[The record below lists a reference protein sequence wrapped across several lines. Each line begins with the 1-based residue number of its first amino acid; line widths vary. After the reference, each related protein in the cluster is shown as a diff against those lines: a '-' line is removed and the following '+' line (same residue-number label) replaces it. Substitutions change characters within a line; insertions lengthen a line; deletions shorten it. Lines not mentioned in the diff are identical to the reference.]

1 MGFWNRA
8 MSAMG
13 MSAEQRSIE
22 NPSIPISDTEAM
34 LGMLG
39 MLDRNGALPAV
50 SIEAAL
56 QVPAVFAITNFLPRM
71 LASLPLHTFEAGEN
85 GEKVD
90 DSVSQLL
97 SFAPN
102 EEESSFEW
110 RRYHWHQ
117 VFTGGRGLS
126 WIERA
131 GSRAVGIWKMDPGK
145 TEIVRHNGR
154 KIYKFDGR
162 EYSARDV
169 IDTPFLLKR
178 NGLAS
183 YSPIAKCNKAIS
195 LAIAMGDFAGGFFA
209 GGGVPP
215 LALQGPLPEGRDAF
229 QRAQSQIMK
238 AVELARREG
247 RPFFGLPPGH
257 ELKPIG
263 TDPDKGQMTDARLFQ
278 IQEIARIWQIPP
290 AFVGDLSKGTFSNTE
305 QQDLQLVKHLVLHWC
320 TSLELELT
328 LKLHGWRNP
337 AKRVKHN
344 VDGLQRG
351 AFKDRIEALARAIM
365 TGQMMP
371 DEARALEGRG
381 AAEGGD
387 RLYIQQA
394 TVPLEDAGKVL
405 APTTNPTNEEDGA
418 DDDAGTEDK

>member
-1 MGFWNRA
+1 
-8 MSAMG
+8 
-13 MSAEQRSIE
+13 
-22 NPSIPISDTEAM
+22 
-34 LGMLG
+34 
-39 MLDRNGALPAV
+39 
-50 SIEAAL
+50 
-56 QVPAVFAITNFLPRM
+56 
-71 LASLPLHTFEAGEN
+71 
-85 GEKVD
+85 
-90 DSVSQLL
+90 
-97 SFAPN
+97 
-102 EEESSFEW
+102 
-110 RRYHWHQ
+110 
-117 VFTGGRGLS
+117 
-126 WIERA
+126 
-131 GSRAVGIWKMDPGK
+131 MDPGK

-162 EYSARDV
+162 EYPARDV

-229 QRAQSQIMK
+229 QRAQTQIMK

-381 AAEGGD
+381 AAEGGS

-394 TVPLEDAGKVL
+394 TVPLEDAGKVP
-405 APTTNPTNEEDGA
+405 ASTTNPTNEEDGA